1 MISRCEKGPVNL
13 RGCGLLTLLSWLSLL
28 VLQGC
33 GGGGNGV
40 GISQEMYDALR
51 TEYQVAVANR
61 EAAQAAAMSA
71 EAEAMAAVEI
81 QLEAEAAALKAME
94 AQKSSE
100 ARRDAAIAAHTEAE
114 GARLAAE
121 SARVR
126 AKAKARTAIRAQEMA
141 EDEAAKA
148 RLDKVAAEVALA
160 IAEFAAADAEK
171 ALARAE
177 SAEREAEA
185 AQVRAEEARDMAEA
199 AARAA
204 VTAQIE
210 AERELGAALA
220 DLTAAEAA
228 QKTAEAAMTRAKD
241 DRNAVLLAQVEAEE
255 DLARAER
262 ERDEAL
268 TALAMQREA
277 DAARRARVDGR
288 AIKASAGLVTV
299 VSPGIDPNGDGR
311 HDPAGVQGETVPVR
325 NTSTHVVANY
335 QGARSGPLNGPMDS
349 LRISAYRFDS
359 TTWIAAT
366 VLQGGYTKPFFRVSS
381 SAGSGDTM
389 SVRDQVRV
397 PGGHTKHIFLKTDIE
412 EPFVIPPTASD
423 PGGYTR
429 TVADSDYL
437 VYGAWLMRPDSAG
450 GTAYA
455 GAFGTGNDLF
465 DPAAVVGN
473 GIVELVGK
481 ATYKGEAAGFF
492 AEAYVNVDTA
502 VSGRFTAAVELLADF
517 DAGTVS
523 NAVAGGLISGTITDF
538 ARSDGVPV
546 NWLVR
551 LGVLALGAFDGI
563 PSATNTGMAS
573 STAGGFTAGT
583 TSGSASGVPWTGEW
597 GVQFIGDDPVFA
609 AKHPTGVVGT
619 FGAQYGSPT
628 QPTSEPPPVKD
639 FDDHAFV
646 AVIGG
651 FGARK
656 E

>member
-1 MISRCEKGPVNL
+1 MISRCEKGAVNL
-13 RGCGLLTLLSWLSLL
+13 RGCGLLTLLMWLSLL

-40 GISQEMYDALR
+40 GVSQEMYDALR
-51 TEYQVAVANR
+51 TEYQKAVANR

-94 AQKSSE
+94 AQKAVE

-121 SARVR
+121 SAR
-126 AKAKARTAIRAQEMA
+126 AEAQAKARAAIQALETA
-141 EDEAAKA
+141 EDEAGRAK
-148 RLDKVAAEVALA
+148 LDKVAAEAALA
-160 IAEFAAADAEK
+160 IAEFAAEDADK

-177 SAEREAEA
+177 LGEREAEA
-185 AQVRAEEARDMAEA
+185 ARVRAEEARDMAGA

-204 VTAQIE
+204 AEAQIE
-210 AERELGAALA
+210 AEKELEVALA
-220 DLTAAEAA
+220 GLTAAEAA
-228 QKTAEAAMTRAKD
+228 EKTAEAAMTRAKD
-241 DRNAVLLAQVEAEE
+241 DRNAVLMAQVEAEE
-255 DLARAER
+255 DLARTER

-268 TALAMQREA
+268 TALASQMKAE
-277 DAARRARVDGR
+277 AARRARVDGR
-288 AIKASAGLVTV
+288 AIKASAGFTTIVT
-299 VSPGIDPNGDGR
+299 PGIDLDGDGR
-311 HDPAGVQGETVPVR
+311 YDPEGVPGERVPVGGR
-325 NTSTHVVANY
+325 STYIVANN
-335 QGARSGPLNGPMDS
+335 QGAQSGLSNGPMES
-349 LRISAYRFDS
+349 LRISAFRFGS
-359 TTWIAAT
+359 TISIAAT
-366 VLQGGYTKPFFRVSS
+366 ALQGSYTKPFFRVSS
-381 SAGSGDTM
+381 SAGSGDTTSLM
-389 SVRDQVRV
+389 DQVRV
-397 PGGHTKHIFLKTDIE
+397 LGGHTNNIFLKTDIAA
-412 EPFVIPPTASD
+412 PVITPPTAFD
-423 PGGYTR
+423 PAGYTR

-455 GAFGTGNDLF
+455 GAFGTGSDLF
-465 DPAAVVGN
+465 DPAAIAGN

-492 AEAYVNVDTA
+492 AEQYVNVDTA
-502 VSGRFTAAVELLADF
+502 VSGTFTAAAELSADF
-517 DAGTVS
+517 DGGTD
-523 NAVAGGLISGTITDF
+523 AGGLISGTITDF

-546 NWLVR
+546 NWLVD
-551 LGVLALGAFDGI
+551 LGVLDLGEDDGTS
-563 PSATNTGMAS
+563 SATNTAVAS
-573 STAGGFTAGT
+573 SAAGGFTPGT

-628 QPTSEPPPVKD
+628 QPTSEPPSVKD
-639 FDDHAFV
+639 FADHAFV